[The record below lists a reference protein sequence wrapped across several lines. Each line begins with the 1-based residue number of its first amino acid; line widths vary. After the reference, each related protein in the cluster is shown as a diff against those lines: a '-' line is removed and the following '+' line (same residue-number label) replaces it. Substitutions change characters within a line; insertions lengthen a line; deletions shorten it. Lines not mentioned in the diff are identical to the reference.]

1 MKGKSN
7 NINNNWKWS
16 IYISKQKI
24 MKRVTETFIRLFCNK
39 KREEATHYDNHIVG
53 NTAIII
59 MNQWKHFIDRFWK
72 QYQLDYYL
80 DWLNRRITRY
90 VKANLYQECI
100 PMSNNPKIWIY
111 VWIDSGE
118 HKTEN
123 KDHLVFALLCMER
136 LIVVTQHQFDG
147 FEMVCIVSSDCW

>member
-1 MKGKSN
+1 M
-7 NINNNWKWS
+7 
-16 IYISKQKI
+16 
-24 MKRVTETFIRLFCNK
+24 
-39 KREEATHYDNHIVG
+39 
-53 NTAIII
+53 
-59 MNQWKHFIDRFWK
+59 
-72 QYQLDYYL
+72 
-80 DWLNRRITRY
+80 
-90 VKANLYQECI
+90 KANLYQECI

-123 KDHLVFALLCMER
+123 EDHLVFALLCMER